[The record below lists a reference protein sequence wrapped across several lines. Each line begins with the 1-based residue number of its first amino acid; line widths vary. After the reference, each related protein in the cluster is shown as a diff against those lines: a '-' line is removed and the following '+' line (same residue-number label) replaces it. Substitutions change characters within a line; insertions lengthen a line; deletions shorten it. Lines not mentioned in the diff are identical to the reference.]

1 MADKAVVDRVF
12 NAIIEQTSEEV
23 GALLGATIALEE
35 HQTKLLNKNQIF
47 EIKRS
52 RSVISTMVISG
63 DREGNAFI
71 ITAQKDSSTLG
82 GTLIM
87 LPPDQI
93 EENCKQRIF
102 EGEAADAFGEVANI
116 IAGVYTSVFQEMY
129 PEKLHFKRTD
139 VNEFI
144 PTKLDPEGD
153 LPFPPGEYYYSSC
166 SIKLEEQQLE
176 KLEVIVPAQ
185 IFGLAPPLETAAVA
199 QQEGTV
205 EKEGTGTE
213 EVDTQEVG
221 ADTGSASSS
230 AEAAPESEEDAPE
243 PMAVA
248 EAEAEAET
256 ETEATPKA
264 IKHVELSI
272 VDRVLK
278 AAITQCAEEIG
289 AMLDIEIELS
299 SLSTGYV
306 SKEEYFAKPGPK
318 STVTEMVV
326 TGDPDGTSYFIVDL
340 KDSIYF
346 GGTLVMLPKDEI
358 SSRMQSGEL
367 DGEIED
373 AFGEVANII
382 SGGIVENFAE
392 MFPYKFHVKKG
403 NVEAFTPTKVMV
415 ENPKPFPAAEY
426 YSVSVSMDCDTQD
439 LGRLTYLIPVEL
451 LHIPPRPEQTSWG
464 ETISDEITPKPQLK
478 KEAPGKPQPQP
489 ETLKKQ
495 QSGDPATKETKPES
509 ASTQPRAPESAEKET
524 AAKEAAKEAVVAVV
538 YQDSSAA
545 EPYTVILGECGHNPV
560 PLAANANFNSLR
572 QNKVCGSLL
581 ILDKVDDNAFAL
593 MIKIRSETP
602 ASQPLIVA
610 GSTWTRSAVLKAIKY
625 GVNDIIPTPAT
636 ADEIRAKVQQNL
648 KNSC

>member
-1 MADKAVVDRVF
+1 MAEKAVVDRIF

-23 GALLGATIALEE
+23 SDLLGTTVALGE
-35 HQTKLLNKNQIF
+35 HQTKLLSKNQIF

-52 RSVISTMVISG
+52 RSILSTMVISG
-63 DREGNAFI
+63 EQEDNAFI
-71 ITAQKDSSTLG
+71 ITSQKDSILLG
-82 GTLIM
+82 GTLIL

-93 EENCKQRIF
+93 EENQKQRTF

-129 PEKLHFKRTD
+129 PEKLHFKRTA

-144 PTKLDPEGD
+144 PTKLDPDAD

-166 SIKLEEQQLE
+166 SIKLEDRSMEN
-176 KLEVIVPAQ
+176 LEVIVPAY
-185 IFGLAPPLETAAVA
+185 IFGLAPPLKTAAA
-199 QQEGTV
+199 PQENV
-205 EKEGTGTE
+205 EDKEE
-213 EVDTQEVG
+213 
-221 ADTGSASSS
+221 ADTGEIGVDSTDNNLPS
-230 AEAAPESEEDAPE
+230 PETTPDSKDDPLQRED
-243 PMAVA
+243 
-248 EAEAEAET
+248 ET
-256 ETEATPKA
+256 EGEAPA
-264 IKHVELSI
+264 EVIKHVELPI
-272 VDRVLK
+272 ADRALK

-289 AMLDIEIELS
+289 SMLDIEIELS

-326 TGDPDGTSYFIVDL
+326 NGDREGTSYFIADL

-346 GGTLVMLPKDEI
+346 GGTLVMLPEEELL
-358 SSRMQSGEL
+358 SRMKSGEL

-382 SGGIVENFAE
+382 SGGIVQNFAD
-392 MFPYKFHVKKG
+392 MFPRKFHVKKG

-415 ENPKPFPAAEY
+415 ENPKPFPNAEY
-426 YSVSVSMDCDTQD
+426 YSVSASMECDTHD
-439 LGRLTYLIPVEL
+439 LGRLTYLVPVEL
-451 LHIPPRPEQTSWG
+451 LQIPPRPVQAGWG
-464 ETISDEITPKPQLK
+464 ETTREEPSAKPQTQKKALDKPQSSAAAPTQPKPETTSAPASTPEGTDTEATPK
-478 KEAPGKPQPQP
+478 
-489 ETLKKQ
+489 
-495 QSGDPATKETKPES
+495 ES
-509 ASTQPRAPESAEKET
+509 
-524 AAKEAAKEAVVAVV
+524 VVAVV
-538 YQDSSAA
+538 YQNSSAA
-545 EPYTVILGECGHNPV
+545 EPYSVILGECGHKPV
-560 PLAANANFNSLR
+560 PLAANASFNSLR

-581 ILDKVDDNAFAL
+581 ILDKVDDDAFAL

-610 GSTWTRSAVLKAIKY
+610 GSTWTRSSVLKAVKY

-648 KNSC
+648 KETC